1 MEELVQNL
9 PDILLKKKAMH
20 DKMRLIASRDVNLGD
35 LVWVQL
41 PCSSWWLAQAVD
53 ENSVSGKF
61 KPRNKSVG
69 EVLVRLYGSYKY
81 LYVDPIMSH
90 GKFEDKFEA
99 YSGNYMDILKETLEQ
114 ESNCLRSGRSKRKE
128 VKSKEF
134 ASDEVSQESIP
145 KQDVT
150 NKSQDTIPLHS
161 KTENKFKST
170 KVQNHKVVQ
179 KRPRP
184 SDLNPVNLCA
194 PFNKRSSA
202 QKGMQKNPK
211 PSKLEIASNSVERS
225 NELLSE
231 RRIKVMQTLG
241 LIAPSGSPF
250 HLKSWTHFSHME
262 YL

>member
-1 MEELVQNL
+1 
-9 PDILLKKKAMH
+9 MH
-20 DKMRLIASRDVNLGD
+20 DKMPLIASRDVNLGD
-35 LVWVQL
+35 LVWVLL

-53 ENSVSGKF
+53 ENSVSGKL
-61 KPRNKSVG
+61 KPINKSAG

-90 GKFEDKFEA
+90 GKFEDKHEA

-114 ESNCLRSGRSKRKE
+114 ELKCLRSGRSRRKE

-134 ASDEVSQESIP
+134 ASDEVSQESIL

-150 NKSQDTIPLHS
+150 NKSQDAITLNS
-161 KTENKFKST
+161 KTENKFRS

-194 PFNKRSSA
+194 PSSKRSSA
-202 QKGMQKNPK
+202 QKGVPKNSN
-211 PSKLEIASNSVERS
+211 PSKLEIANNSVERS
-225 NELLSE
+225 NELLRE

-250 HLKSWTHFSHME
+250 HLKSWTHFSRME